1 MTAYAVNK
9 ICWLVER
16 DPEFRE
22 RLRRD
27 IDDALAGFKL
37 HPEEVRALK
46 SGDVATLFL
55 KGAHPFLLQHLAR
68 HGIAGLDRAL
78 YRQRITRLNQET

>member
-9 ICWLVER
+9 VCWLVER
-16 DPEFRE
+16 DEEFRE

-27 IDDALAGFKL
+27 MDAALADFKL
-37 HPEEVRALK
+37 DPEEVRALK
-46 SGDVATLFL
+46 SGDVAALFL

-68 HGIAGLDRAL
+68 HRIAGLDRAL
-78 YRQRITRLNQET
+78 YRQRITSLNQET